1 MESVQERVQKVLER
15 VIRDVVGQEKRY
27 REIIAD
33 NDSISATVSK
43 TKSMVALK
51 RERIERARTYK
62 RIVEES
68 QMLPSLVRLADY
80 MISESLVSLVLNNLS
95 DLLSLLANPN
105 KTKGVFLTTVAFA
118 HDLTTFTP
126 NEPEAGT
133 GTRRSLSQ
141 RIPAP
146 RVTSCLNSH
155 TTVFISHHRTAL
167 HCTTTTKN
175 KTSHVCVTFNRSL
188 NSRAREYTPTNG

>member
-126 NEPEAGT
+126 NEPEAGGRGRDVRSVLST
-133 GTRRSLSQ
+133 HSRTACNKLALTR
-141 RIPAP
+141 
-146 RVTSCLNSH
+146 
-155 TTVFISHHRTAL
+155 TTVSSLTTAL
-167 HCTTTTKN
+167 HRTTNTGKHTPP
-175 KTSHVCVTFNRSL
+175 TFM
-188 NSRAREYTPTNG
+188 